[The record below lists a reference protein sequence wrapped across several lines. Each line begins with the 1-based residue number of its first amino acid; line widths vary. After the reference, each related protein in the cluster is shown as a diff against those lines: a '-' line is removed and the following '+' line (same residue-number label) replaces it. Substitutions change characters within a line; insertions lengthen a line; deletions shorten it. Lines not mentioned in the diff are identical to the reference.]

1 MPASRTARR
10 TAPGGRVALL
20 AGATGLIGR
29 ALLPLLLASDSH
41 GAVHVLLRR
50 TVPGIKPHLK
60 LTLHDVDFAHL
71 PKPLPA
77 VDDVFIALGT
87 TIKVAGSQ
95 AALETDKAELRD
107 RMLRIAADFDNW
119 KKRARKDQADG
130 EVRARESVL
139 RDFLEIADN
148 LERATASLGE
158 GKEGDAKSIRDGVDL
173 VLRQFRSKLERYQ
186 IKAIESVGQPF
197 DPRFHEAIS
206 QAPTAD
212 AKPGSVLHVLQKG
225 YLIGDKLLR
234 PAMVVV
240 AAAPPPP
247 AEASTPTAEAAGAAT
262 PEKAPARTEGED

>member
-1 MPASRTARR
+1 MSHKHKKPIEIDLTESKATPAEPATSSAAPPEASPPDLAATDLPTPVPPTAEDR
-10 TAPGGRVALL
+10 
-20 AGATGLIGR
+20 I
-29 ALLPLLLASDSH
+29 
-41 GAVHVLLRR
+41 
-50 TVPGIKPHLK
+50 
-60 LTLHDVDFAHL
+60 
-71 PKPLPA
+71 
-77 VDDVFIALGT
+77 
-87 TIKVAGSQ
+87 

-240 AAAPPPP
+240 AAAPPGPP
-247 AEASTPTAEAAGAAT
+247 PETTTPTPGSAG
-262 PEKAPARTEGED
+262 ESGPARTEGED

>member
-1 MPASRTARR
+1 MSENQDKPVEIDLSTPDADQPGA
-10 TAPGGRVALL
+10 AP
-20 AGATGLIGR
+20 AGAAPEKAAEPPAPPTSEERI
-29 ALLPLLLASDSH
+29 A
-41 GAVHVLLRR
+41 
-50 TVPGIKPHLK
+50 
-60 LTLHDVDFAHL
+60 TLEAEKADV
-71 PKPLPA
+71 
-77 VDDVFIALGT
+77 
-87 TIKVAGSQ
+87 
-95 AALETDKAELRD
+95 RD

-119 KKRARKDQADG
+119 KKRSRKELSDG
-130 EVRARESVL
+130 EARAKESVL
-139 RDFLEIADN
+139 RDFLEISDN
-148 LERATASLGE
+148 LERATTSWKE
-158 GKEGDAKSIRDGVDL
+158 DKDGKGTDAKSIRDGVEL

-186 IKAIESVGQPF
+186 VKVVESVGLPF

>member
-1 MPASRTARR
+1 MSHKHKKPVDINLTEPEANPAEPAKAPASPPEALPPEASPPDLAATDLPTPVPPTAEDR
-10 TAPGGRVALL
+10 
-20 AGATGLIGR
+20 I
-29 ALLPLLLASDSH
+29 
-41 GAVHVLLRR
+41 
-50 TVPGIKPHLK
+50 
-60 LTLHDVDFAHL
+60 
-71 PKPLPA
+71 
-77 VDDVFIALGT
+77 
-87 TIKVAGSQ
+87 

-130 EVRARESVL
+130 ELRARESVL

-186 IKAIESVGQPF
+186 VKAIESVGQPF

-212 AKPGSVLHVLQKG
+212 AKPGSVLHELQKG

-247 AEASTPTAEAAGAAT
+247 PETSTPNTEAPGESAS
-262 PEKAPARTEGED
+262 ARTEGED